1 MMQAGNTGWHHGRT
15 WTNTEHT
22 KAPGLVGQ
30 VANKETPGL
39 VSQDANG
46 GAGTGVSR
54 DVDRNAL
61 AGVGRAT
68 DWKTLAAAGEK
79 RQSSGSKAAPRM
91 CNTKSK
97 DKSNEN
103 RDGVASL
110 EDMDENVMN

>member
-22 KAPGLVGQ
+22 KAPGLV
-30 VANKETPGL
+30 
-39 VSQDANG
+39 SQDANG
-46 GAGTGVSR
+46 RAGTGVSR